1 MSIILDIK
9 VVPQAHK
16 TICTLNKANII
27 VCYVKSSPEKGL
39 ANKELVN
46 YIARTIGVTQKQ
58 IDIIA
63 GLTSRKKRIKIDT
76 TMSKEQVLHLLG
88 MDQKQLSLFF
98 K

>member
-16 TICTLNKANII
+16 TACALSKTGVI

-39 ANKELVN
+39 ANKELIA
-46 YIARTIGVTQKQ
+46 YIAKTVGVTQKQ
-58 IDIIA
+58 IEIIA
-63 GLTSRKKRIKIDT
+63 GLTSRKKRLKIDT
-76 TMSKEQVLHLLG
+76 LMHKEQILQLLG
-88 MDQKQLSLFF
+88 VDHAQLSLLF